1 MRQEVADLRDD
12 GSVFSNEKALM
23 CLYNP
28 EKDEEDTIDQT
39 ACALFQNCSLA
50 ACTEQSKFIVMQR
63 IKAIQKI
70 HKIRQIFA
78 QQCFIGIVGLQDAG
92 KTTLLKKV
100 SEIKHTYLFCILF
113 KFRKYSS
120 FYIITMRSGIYLQIW
135 GVGGKTGLFSHTD
148 VPMMYEISRRL
159 YVVDFPGSNS
169 LDYHAKTFS
178 ICGAMNNM
186 IILILPF
193 TGDVS
198 QIISEE
204 VAQVFSVMKGSDA
217 TQVSTTNTYIRTQSI
232 ILFL

>member
-1 MRQEVADLRDD
+1 
-12 GSVFSNEKALM
+12 
-23 CLYNP
+23 
-28 EKDEEDTIDQT
+28 
-39 ACALFQNCSLA
+39 
-50 ACTEQSKFIVMQR
+50 
-63 IKAIQKI
+63 
-70 HKIRQIFA
+70 
-78 QQCFIGIVGLQDAG
+78 
-92 KTTLLKKV
+92 
-100 SEIKHTYLFCILF
+100 
-113 KFRKYSS
+113 
-120 FYIITMRSGIYLQIW
+120 
-135 GVGGKTGLFSHTD
+135 
-148 VPMMYEISRRL
+148 MYEISRRL

>member
-1 MRQEVADLRDD
+1 
-12 GSVFSNEKALM
+12 
-23 CLYNP
+23 
-28 EKDEEDTIDQT
+28 
-39 ACALFQNCSLA
+39 
-50 ACTEQSKFIVMQR
+50 
-63 IKAIQKI
+63 
-70 HKIRQIFA
+70 
-78 QQCFIGIVGLQDAG
+78 
-92 KTTLLKKV
+92 
-100 SEIKHTYLFCILF
+100 
-113 KFRKYSS
+113 
-120 FYIITMRSGIYLQIW
+120 
-135 GVGGKTGLFSHTD
+135 
-148 VPMMYEISRRL
+148 MYEISRRL

-232 ILFL
+232 CCYNFIFIDFSVVLQCTSLLFRSFCVSTNVDRF

>member
-12 GSVFSNEKALM
+12 GSVFSNERALM

-28 EKDEEDTIDQT
+28 EKDEADTIDQT

-100 SEIKHTYLFCILF
+100 SEIKHTFRFCILF
-113 KFRKYSS
+113 
-120 FYIITMRSGIYLQIW
+120 
-135 GVGGKTGLFSHTD
+135 
-148 VPMMYEISRRL
+148 
-159 YVVDFPGSNS
+159 
-169 LDYHAKTFS
+169 
-178 ICGAMNNM
+178 
-186 IILILPF
+186 
-193 TGDVS
+193 
-198 QIISEE
+198 
-204 VAQVFSVMKGSDA
+204 
-217 TQVSTTNTYIRTQSI
+217 
-232 ILFL
+232 ILFFFYHDNEVEHLFADLGSWWQDWSFQSYRCPNDVRNK

>member
-1 MRQEVADLRDD
+1 M
-12 GSVFSNEKALM
+12 
-23 CLYNP
+23 
-28 EKDEEDTIDQT
+28 
-39 ACALFQNCSLA
+39 
-50 ACTEQSKFIVMQR
+50 
-63 IKAIQKI
+63 
-70 HKIRQIFA
+70 
-78 QQCFIGIVGLQDAG
+78 
-92 KTTLLKKV
+92 
-100 SEIKHTYLFCILF
+100 
-113 KFRKYSS
+113 
-120 FYIITMRSGIYLQIW
+120 TMRSGIYLQIW

-217 TQVSTTNTYIRTQSI
+217 TQVPKTNIYIRTQRI
-232 ILFL
+232 CYFI

>member
-28 EKDEEDTIDQT
+28 EKDDADTIDKT
-39 ACALFQNCSLA
+39 ACALFQNSSLA
-50 ACTEQSKFIVMQR
+50 ACTEQSKFIVIQR

-113 KFRKYSS
+113 KCSC
-120 FYIITMRSGIYLQIW
+120 FYTMTIRSGIYLQIW

-148 VPMMYEISRRL
+148 VPMMYEISRSL

-217 TQVSTTNTYIRTQSI
+217 TQVSTTNTVDCLI
-232 ILFL
+232 IVFL

>member
-100 SEIKHTYLFCILF
+100 SEIKHTFRFCILF
-113 KFRKYSS
+113 K
-120 FYIITMRSGIYLQIW
+120 
-135 GVGGKTGLFSHTD
+135 
-148 VPMMYEISRRL
+148 
-159 YVVDFPGSNS
+159 
-169 LDYHAKTFS
+169 
-178 ICGAMNNM
+178 
-186 IILILPF
+186 
-193 TGDVS
+193 
-198 QIISEE
+198 
-204 VAQVFSVMKGSDA
+204 
-217 TQVSTTNTYIRTQSI
+217 NTLLLLS
-232 ILFL
+232 

>member
-28 EKDEEDTIDQT
+28 EKDDADTIDKT
-39 ACALFQNCSLA
+39 ASALFQNSSLA

-100 SEIKHTYLFCILF
+100 SEIKHTFLFCILF
-113 KFRKYSS
+113 KLN
-120 FYIITMRSGIYLQIW
+120 TL
-135 GVGGKTGLFSHTD
+135 LF
-148 VPMMYEISRRL
+148 IS
-159 YVVDFPGSNS
+159 
-169 LDYHAKTFS
+169 
-178 ICGAMNNM
+178 
-186 IILILPF
+186 
-193 TGDVS
+193 
-198 QIISEE
+198 
-204 VAQVFSVMKGSDA
+204 
-217 TQVSTTNTYIRTQSI
+217 
-232 ILFL
+232 

>member
-28 EKDEEDTIDQT
+28 EKDDADTIDQT

-50 ACTEQSKFIVMQR
+50 ACTEQSKVIVIQR

-100 SEIKHTYLFCILF
+100 FEIKHTYFFVYYLCPII
-113 KFRKYSS
+113 YSC
-120 FYIITMRSGIYLQIW
+120 FYIVTMRSGIYLQIW

-148 VPMMYEISRRL
+148 VPMMYEISKRL

-217 TQVSTTNTYIRTQSI
+217 TQVSIINTYIRTQRI
-232 ILFL
+232 

>member
-1 MRQEVADLRDD
+1 M
-12 GSVFSNEKALM
+12 
-23 CLYNP
+23 
-28 EKDEEDTIDQT
+28 TI
-39 ACALFQNCSLA
+39 
-50 ACTEQSKFIVMQR
+50 
-63 IKAIQKI
+63 
-70 HKIRQIFA
+70 
-78 QQCFIGIVGLQDAG
+78 
-92 KTTLLKKV
+92 
-100 SEIKHTYLFCILF
+100 
-113 KFRKYSS
+113 
-120 FYIITMRSGIYLQIW
+120 RSGIYLQIW

-148 VPMMYEISRRL
+148 VPMMYEISRSL

-217 TQVSTTNTYIRTQSI
+217 TQVSTTNTVDCLI
-232 ILFL
+232 IVFFIDFSVVLQCTPLPCRSFCVSTNVDRF